1 MFRVEI
7 RAAQAE
13 EATAQLRESSLEDAG
28 LRRIGPGAPGKPG
41 AGRGCTAEYPQ
52 GTASCQLAAGSAS
65 PHSEQ
70 LPGITEKYLDFVT
83 IVLGFY

>member
-52 GTASCQLAAGSAS
+52 GTASQLAAGSAS

-70 LPGITEKYLDFVT
+70 SPGITEKYLDFVT
-83 IVLGFY
+83 IVLRFY